1 MERKNDTASTRL
13 RFNILGTIIYLIGIV
28 LLLQLFN
35 LQIVHGE
42 EYREESNTR
51 LTKETVLEAARGKI
65 VDRTGI
71 ELASTQIVNSLELYK
86 TKISNEELNTMLLE
100 VATVLEQNGDSYT
113 DNLPLSINPIGFTM
127 ETEEEQKKWKK
138 EMEID
143 ENATAEQVF
152 GKLKEKYEITN
163 ENIEEVRKIMTLRY
177 EINIQG
183 YSSTS
188 AIEIA
193 ENISETSLAIFN
205 EQNAK
210 FPGLSIT
217 QKPQR
222 TYLKGNLA
230 SHVLGYMGRIETEE
244 YEKNKDVYDMN
255 DVVGTSGVEY
265 VLEKFLRGTD
275 GTKQIDMSVDGTVTD
290 EYITKEAVA
299 GNNVVLTIDAK
310 LQQVVQDALK
320 TNIEKIR
327 NGGFSQQSDTAGGAC
342 IVMNVKTGEVL
353 ALASYPDFEPQ
364 AFIGGISSEKWN
376 EYTTNLMPLKNRA
389 IQEANAPGSI
399 FKMITAIAALES
411 GVTNTTEQVYDSG
424 VYRYYNQ
431 KLPCWYYT
439 DYGVGHRW
447 QNVSAA
453 IKNSCN
459 YYFCEMGQRLGIDKL
474 VEYASGFGLGKKTGI
489 ELLGETAGTL
499 ATSLNNEPG
508 NILNLSIGQGA
519 NSFSVIQM
527 AKYISM
533 VANGGKDLDVT
544 IIKSVID
551 ENGNEIPKE
560 QVEEVVNERLGLE
573 KTELKDMNIKQ
584 ENLQA
589 VLEGMKSVTT
599 ESGGTANSF
608 FRGFDIEVG
617 GKTGS
622 AEVGNGKVNAWFAG
636 FAPYEDPEIAVVVMV
651 ENGKHGSY
659 TAEPVRDIIAE
670 YFGMNLQ
677 EAQESME
684 AIPTVQVQR

>member
-42 EYREESNTR
+42 EYRGESNTR
-51 LTKETVLEAARGKI
+51 LTKETVLEAARGKM

-152 GKLKEKYEITN
+152 EKLKEKYEITN

-230 SHVLGYMGRIETEE
+230 SHVLGYLGRIETEE

-275 GTKQIDMSVDGTVTD
+275 GTKQIDMSVEGTVTD

-560 QVEEVVNERLGLE
+560 QIEEVVNERLGLE

-684 AIPTVQVQR
+684 AIPTIQVQR

>member
-143 ENATAEQVF
+143 ENDTTEQVF
-152 GKLKEKYEITN
+152 EKLKEKYEITN

-230 SHVLGYMGRIETEE
+230 SHVLGYLGRIETEE

>member
-86 TKISNEELNTMLLE
+86 TKISYEELNTMLLE

-152 GKLKEKYEITN
+152 EKLKEKYEITN

-342 IVMNVKTGEVL
+342 IVMNVKIGEVL

>member
-42 EYREESNTR
+42 EYRGESNTR
-51 LTKETVLEAARGKI
+51 LTKETVLEAARGKM

-152 GKLKEKYEITN
+152 EKLKEKYEITN

-560 QVEEVVNERLGLE
+560 QIEEVVNERLGLE

>member
-86 TKISNEELNTMLLE
+86 TKISYEELNTMLLE

-152 GKLKEKYEITN
+152 EKLKEKYEITN

-230 SHVLGYMGRIETEE
+230 SHVLGYLGRIETEE

>member
-152 GKLKEKYEITN
+152 EKLKEKYEITN

-230 SHVLGYMGRIETEE
+230 SHVLGYLGRIETEE

-299 GNNVVLTIDAK
+299 GNNVVLTIDVK

>member
-42 EYREESNTR
+42 EYRGESNTR
-51 LTKETVLEAARGKI
+51 LTKETVLEAARGKM

-152 GKLKEKYEITN
+152 EKLKEKYEITN

-342 IVMNVKTGEVL
+342 IVMNVKTREVL

>member
-152 GKLKEKYEITN
+152 EKLKEKYEITN

-230 SHVLGYMGRIETEE
+230 SHVLGYLGRIETEE

-290 EYITKEAVA
+290 EYITKEAVE

-474 VEYASGFGLGKKTGI
+474 VEYASRFGLGKKTGI

>member
-152 GKLKEKYEITN
+152 EKLKEKYEITN

-230 SHVLGYMGRIETEE
+230 SHVLGYLGRIETEE

-453 IKNSCN
+453 IKNSCS

>member
-113 DNLPLSINPIGFTM
+113 GNLPLSINPIGFTM

>member
-143 ENATAEQVF
+143 ENDTTEQVF
-152 GKLKEKYEITN
+152 EKLKEKYEITN

-230 SHVLGYMGRIETEE
+230 SHVLGYLGRIETEE

-560 QVEEVVNERLGLE
+560 QIEEVVNERLGLE

>member
-28 LLLQLFN
+28 LLLQLSN
-35 LQIVHGE
+35 LQIVLGE

-152 GKLKEKYEITN
+152 EKLKEKYEITN

-230 SHVLGYMGRIETEE
+230 SHVLGYLGRIETEE

-299 GNNVVLTIDAK
+299 GNNVVLTIDVK

>member
-127 ETEEEQKKWKK
+127 ETEEEQRKWKK

-152 GKLKEKYEITN
+152 EKLKEKYEITN

-230 SHVLGYMGRIETEE
+230 SHVLGYLGRIETEE

>member
-42 EYREESNTR
+42 EYRGESNTR

-152 GKLKEKYEITN
+152 EKLKEKYEITN

-342 IVMNVKTGEVL
+342 IVMNVKIGEVL

>member
-152 GKLKEKYEITN
+152 EKLKEKYEITN

-230 SHVLGYMGRIETEE
+230 SHVLGYLGRIETEE

-560 QVEEVVNERLGLE
+560 QIEEVVNERLGLE

>member
-42 EYREESNTR
+42 EYRGESNTR

-152 GKLKEKYEITN
+152 EKLKEKYEITN

>member
-42 EYREESNTR
+42 EYRGESNTR
-51 LTKETVLEAARGKI
+51 LTKETVLEAARGKM

-152 GKLKEKYEITN
+152 EKLKEKYEITN

-230 SHVLGYMGRIETEE
+230 SHVLGYLGRIETEE

>member
-42 EYREESNTR
+42 EYRGGSNTR
-51 LTKETVLEAARGKI
+51 LTKRTVIEAARGKK

-86 TKISNEELNTMLLE
+86 TKISYEELNTMLLE

-152 GKLKEKYEITN
+152 EKLKEKYEITN

-342 IVMNVKTGEVL
+342 IVMNVKIGEVL

>member
-152 GKLKEKYEITN
+152 EKLKEKYEITN

-230 SHVLGYMGRIETEE
+230 SHVLGYLGRIETEE

-659 TAEPVRDIIAE
+659 TAEPVRYIIAE

>member
-42 EYREESNTR
+42 EYRGESNTR
-51 LTKETVLEAARGKI
+51 LTKETVLEAARGKM

-152 GKLKEKYEITN
+152 EKLKEKYEITN

-342 IVMNVKTGEVL
+342 IVMNVKIGEVL

>member
-152 GKLKEKYEITN
+152 EKLKEKYEITN

-230 SHVLGYMGRIETEE
+230 SHVLGYLGRIETEE

>member
-113 DNLPLSINPIGFTM
+113 DNIPLSINPIGFTM

-152 GKLKEKYEITN
+152 EKLKEKYEITN

-230 SHVLGYMGRIETEE
+230 SHVLGYLGRIETEE

-299 GNNVVLTIDAK
+299 GNNVVLTIDVK

>member
-42 EYREESNTR
+42 EYRGESNTR

-152 GKLKEKYEITN
+152 EKLKEKYEITN

-230 SHVLGYMGRIETEE
+230 SHVLGYLGRIETEE

-389 IQEANAPGSI
+389 IKEANAPGSI

>member
-152 GKLKEKYEITN
+152 EKLKEKYEITN

-193 ENISETSLAIFN
+193 ENILETSLAIFN

>member
-113 DNLPLSINPIGFTM
+113 DNIPLSINPIGFTM

-152 GKLKEKYEITN
+152 EKLKEKYEITN

-230 SHVLGYMGRIETEE
+230 SHVLGYLGRIETEE

-560 QVEEVVNERLGLE
+560 QIEEVVNERLGLE

>member
-86 TKISNEELNTMLLE
+86 TKISYEELNTMLLE

-152 GKLKEKYEITN
+152 EKLKEKYEITN

>member
-113 DNLPLSINPIGFTM
+113 NNLPLSINPIGFTM

-152 GKLKEKYEITN
+152 EKLKEKYEITN

-342 IVMNVKTGEVL
+342 IVMNVKIGEVL

>member
-100 VATVLEQNGDSYT
+100 VATVLEQNGDSYS
-113 DNLPLSINPIGFTM
+113 DNVHLRINPIGFTM

-152 GKLKEKYEITN
+152 EKLKEKYEITN

>member
-42 EYREESNTR
+42 EYRGESNTR
-51 LTKETVLEAARGKI
+51 LTKETVLEAARGKM

-152 GKLKEKYEITN
+152 EKLKEKYEITN

-222 TYLKGNLA
+222 TYIKGNLA

-560 QVEEVVNERLGLE
+560 QIEEVVNERLGLE

>member
-42 EYREESNTR
+42 EYRGESNTR

-152 GKLKEKYEITN
+152 EKLKEKYEITN

-560 QVEEVVNERLGLE
+560 QIEEVVNERLGLE

>member
-42 EYREESNTR
+42 EYRGESNTR

-299 GNNVVLTIDAK
+299 GNNVVITIDAK

>member
-42 EYREESNTR
+42 EYRGESNTR
-51 LTKETVLEAARGKI
+51 LTKETVLEAARGKM

-152 GKLKEKYEITN
+152 EKLKEKYEITN

-255 DVVGTSGVEY
+255 EVVGTSGVEY

>member
-42 EYREESNTR
+42 EYRGESNTR

-299 GNNVVLTIDAK
+299 GNNVVITIDAK

-677 EAQESME
+677 EAQESMG

>member
-1 MERKNDTASTRL
+1 MEQKNNTANTRL
-13 RFNILGTIIYLIGIV
+13 RYNILGVLIYLIGIV

-42 EYREESNTR
+42 EYRAQSNTR
-51 LTKETVLEAARGKI
+51 LTRETVLKAARGKI
-65 VDRTGI
+65 IDRTGI
-71 ELASTQIVNSLELYK
+71 DLASTKIVNSLKLYK
-86 TKISNEELNTMLLE
+86 SKMSSEELNNTLLE
-100 VATVLEQNGDSYT
+100 IIKVLEQNGDKYA
-113 DNLPLSINPIGFTM
+113 DNLPIAINPIRFTM
-127 ETEEEQKKWKK
+127 EDEEEQKKWKK

-143 ENATAEQVF
+143 ENFTAEQVF
-152 GKLKEKYEITN
+152 EKLKDKYDITT
-163 ENIEEVRKIMTLRY
+163 ENIDDARKIMTLRY

-183 YSSTS
+183 YSSTRPV
-188 AIEIA
+188 EISDD
-193 ENISETSLAIFN
+193 ISETSLAIFN
-205 EQNAK
+205 EQNFK
-210 FPGLSIT
+210 FPSIAIIPE
-217 QKPQR
+217 PQR
-222 TYLKGNLA
+222 VYLKGNLA
-230 SHVLGYMGRIETEE
+230 SHILGYLRTIDSET
-244 YEKNKDVYDMN
+244 YNANKDIYSMN
-255 DVVGTSGVEY
+255 DLVGKSGIEY
-265 VLEKFLRGTD
+265 TFETFLKGTD
-275 GTKQIDMSVDGTVTD
+275 GIKQIDMSVDGTVTD

-310 LQQVVQDALK
+310 LQQVVENALK

-327 NGGFSQQSDTAGGAC
+327 NGGFSQRADAEGGSC

-353 ALASYPDFEPQ
+353 AMASYPDFDPQ
-364 AFIGGISSEKWN
+364 SFVGIISDEKWK
-376 EYTTNLMPLKNRA
+376 EYTTDLKPLKNRA
-389 IQEANAPGSI
+389 IQDANAPGSI
-399 FKMITAIAALES
+399 FKMITGIAALES
-411 GVTNTTEQVYDSG
+411 GVTNVSERVYDSG

-439 DYGVGHRW
+439 DYGRGHGW
-447 QNVSAA
+447 QNVSDG

-474 VEYASGFGLGKKTGI
+474 VEYSSGFGLGKKTGV
-489 ELLGETAGTL
+489 ELLGETAGNL

-533 VANGGKDLDVT
+533 VANGGRDLDVT
-544 IIKSVID
+544 IFKSVID
-551 ENGNEIPKE
+551 ENGNTIPRE

-573 KTELKDMNIKQ
+573 KTELKDMIIKD
-584 ENLQA
+584 ENFKA
-589 VLEGMKSVTT
+589 ILEGMKSVTT

-636 FAPYEDPEIAVVVMV
+636 FAPYDDPEIAVVVMV
-651 ENGKHGSY
+651 ENGRHGSY

-677 EAQESME
+677 EANESME
-684 AIPTVQVQR
+684 AIPTVQIQR

>member
-152 GKLKEKYEITN
+152 EKLKEKYEITN

>member
-42 EYREESNTR
+42 EYRGESNTR

-299 GNNVVLTIDAK
+299 GNNVVITIDAK

-353 ALASYPDFEPQ
+353 AFASYPDFVPQ

>member
-42 EYREESNTR
+42 EYRGESNTR

>member
-42 EYREESNTR
+42 EYRGESNTR

-152 GKLKEKYEITN
+152 EKLKEKYEITN

-230 SHVLGYMGRIETEE
+230 SHVLGYLGRIETEE